1 MCTFEGDTRI
11 NSFHIGAFNNNKIL
25 GGVSLIKNNCD
36 ENGENCMEIPQK
48 QCSTTEVLRL
58 KSIPSTSCDQAQVE
72 ICTTPACPLV
82 SYQHTY

>member
-1 MCTFEGDTRI
+1 M
-11 NSFHIGAFNNNKIL
+11 
-25 GGVSLIKNNCD
+25 NCD

-82 SYQHTY
+82 RLKQ